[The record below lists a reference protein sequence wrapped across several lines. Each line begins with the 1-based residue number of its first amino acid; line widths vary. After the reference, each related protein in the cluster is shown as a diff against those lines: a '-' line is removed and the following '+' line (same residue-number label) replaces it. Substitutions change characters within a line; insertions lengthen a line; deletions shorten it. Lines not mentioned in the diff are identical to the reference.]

1 MLLLPIVAS
10 QNLAVSGA
18 ETHKQSEQ
26 SAPKRLT
33 ECELLAG
40 NIKLAGQRP
49 NFVRHQLVKV
59 KAFTPELVPWTQP

>member
-1 MLLLPIVAS
+1 MLLMPVVAS
-10 QNLAVSGA
+10 QNLAVPGA
-18 ETHKQSEQ
+18 ETREQSEQ

-49 NFVRHQLVKV
+49 NLVGHQLVKV
-59 KAFTPELVPWTQP
+59 KSFAPELAPWTQP